1 MNAGFAIW
9 PDDRDRPTAFFA
21 DLEDATEWALAKYG
35 GDRFSIKWQVWEP
48 VDQNDAQRWS

>member
-9 PDDRDRPTAFFA
+9 PDGGDRPTAFFT

-35 GDRFSIKWQVWEP
+35 GDRFSIKWHVW
-48 VDQNDAQRWS
+48 DTIDRDAQRWS